1 MPPNMSTRR
10 SAARSSRSRAIQPGL
25 ASPRGPIAEYSEC
38 AAVFVTAMLFS
49 GSFET
54 RKGET
59 VRRRLV
65 LDVEQRIHERSARA
79 LVEPL
84 QNFFEQGVSIGSDF
98 VDNRLRGRKQ
108 MQPVDAAVGWIGAPF
123 DTSPPLQSIH
133 EPPDADRFDFADT
146 RQLIL

>member
-10 SAARSSRSRAIQPGL
+10 SAARSSRSRAIQPGF

-54 RKGET
+54 RKVEI
-59 VRRRLV
+59 VRRQLV
-65 LDVEQRIHERSARA
+65 LDVKQRIHERSARA

-84 QNFFEQGVSIGSDF
+84 QNFFEQGVAIGSDL
-98 VDNRLRGRKQ
+98 VDDRLRGRKQ
-108 MQPVDAAVGWIGAPF
+108 MQPVDAAIGWIG
-123 DTSPPLQSIH
+123 TPLDKAARLQ
-133 EPPDADRFDFADT
+133 PVDQPADADRFDLAD
-146 RQLIL
+146 